1 MIGIPIFKN
10 LSMKANSITPLTWKS
25 LLITFSLVLVAVLS
39 RIWPLHSLQSTLAWL
54 TFYPAVMIISI
65 YGGLW
70 SGLLATLFACLF
82 VTSFWHFFVAAP
94 FIETNADWLGFAVFV
109 FTGTMISSV
118 SEAMLRAKRKAL
130 EAQLQAQRA
139 NQAKSAFLANM
150 SHELRTPLNAILGFS
165 QLLQRDKQL
174 TSEHRGYL
182 NTINKSGE
190 HLLTLINQILEI
202 SKIEAK
208 QTVVDVGNF
217 DIHSLISDLKK
228 MFQLR
233 TDAKGLSFQI
243 SGVENLPKFVI
254 SDETKLRVI
263 LINLIGNSVKFTERG
278 SLLVDF
284 SFHKTS
290 PDDQLLLV
298 HVKDTGPGIAE
309 EEQDKLFQY
318 FVQTESGK
326 KEKSGTGLGLA
337 ISQDY
342 AKMLGGEI
350 TVESIPGEG
359 STFQVKIKIQEG
371 TQVIQDEQHQRRVVG
386 LQSGQ
391 PPRVLVAED
400 TDESRLLLVTLLRA
414 IGIDVREAVDGIE
427 AVEIFEQWKPH
438 FIWMD
443 IRMPKMDGLEATRL
457 IKATDQGKQTV
468 IVALS
473 AHVLPTERDEI
484 FAAGCDDF
492 LGKPFRENAL
502 FEIMEKHLGLKY
514 EYEENEPDE
523 QEWIASLPINL
534 DLSSLDDDQLADLK
548 KALDNTDAMEI
559 AEIAEHIK
567 SKEPEIGQ
575 ALQTCANSYEYDL
588 IRDALNTSRM
598 KKS

>member
-1 MIGIPIFKN
+1 MV
-10 LSMKANSITPLTWKS
+10 
-25 LLITFSLVLVAVLS
+25 TFSLILIAVLV
-39 RIWPLHSLQSTLAWL
+39 RIWPLHPLQSTLAWL
-54 TFYPAVMIISI
+54 TFYPAVMITSI

-70 SGLLATLFACLF
+70 SGLLATFLACLF
-82 VTSFWHFFVAAP
+82 VTSFWQFFVAAP
-94 FIETNADWLGFAVFV
+94 FIKTNADWLGVVVFV
-109 FTGTMISSV
+109 VTGTMISCV
-118 SEAMLRAKRKAL
+118 SEAMLSAKRKAL

-174 TSEHRGYL
+174 TSEHHGYL

-208 QTVVDVGNF
+208 QAVVDVGNF

-243 SGVENLPKFVI
+243 SGVESLPKFVI

-278 SLLVDF
+278 SLFVNF
-284 SFHKTS
+284 SFHRTS

-298 HVKDTGPGIAE
+298 NVKDTGPGIAE

-359 STFQVKIKIQEG
+359 STFQVKVKIQEG

-391 PPRVLVAED
+391 TPRVLVAED

-514 EYEENEPDE
+514 EYEENHPDE
-523 QEWIASLPINL
+523 QEWITSLPVNL
-534 DLSSLDDDQLADLK
+534 DLSSLNDDQLADLK